1 MDLDS
6 LSSWMQTCWG
16 CTPFSSLSGS
26 GILARALARGD
37 RPFTLGAGV
46 SRVGAVIS
54 LVSRRCSDTLSHLH
68 SHTTELGLI
77 VLHGKGISIRLCFRQ
92 QDKLLPTHKTVSQR
106 KQHGTHCFNFLVATL
121 ISMSGPDRH
130 LRLYCWYIYK
140 VAVCMTNDR
149 KVVLQC
155 RMLNR
160 ALDWVQNGTM
170 TLLTEPTSCPNPDAM
185 LAMVFSHCLYM
196 RGGEHA

>member
-26 GILARALARGD
+26 GMLARALARGD

-68 SHTTELGLI
+68 SHTT
-77 VLHGKGISIRLCFRQ
+77 
-92 QDKLLPTHKTVSQR
+92 
-106 KQHGTHCFNFLVATL
+106 
-121 ISMSGPDRH
+121 
-130 LRLYCWYIYK
+130 
-140 VAVCMTNDR
+140 
-149 KVVLQC
+149 
-155 RMLNR
+155 
-160 ALDWVQNGTM
+160 
-170 TLLTEPTSCPNPDAM
+170 
-185 LAMVFSHCLYM
+185 
-196 RGGEHA
+196 